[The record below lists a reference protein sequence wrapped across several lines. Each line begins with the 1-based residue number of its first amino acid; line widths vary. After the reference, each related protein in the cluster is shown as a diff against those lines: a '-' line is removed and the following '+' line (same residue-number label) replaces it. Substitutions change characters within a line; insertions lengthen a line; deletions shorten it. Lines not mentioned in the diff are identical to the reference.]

1 MATTTFITR
10 LLFFIIFLLVFGCTN
25 QPEQSRAII
34 ISSDTN
40 FTANDLIAD
49 SIIYS
54 VAIANPDSLDS
65 WSDYRLRNVNRQKFI
80 EDIFNNLYS
89 GNLTAYTYY
98 DETPMTINDL
108 RNLENAPDFSRD
120 RIEEIMF
127 EETWLYS
134 SENNRFYKEVHSI
147 VLAYALYTDEGIRRE
162 GMKAAFK
169 VKMNLSENIHN
180 NN

>member
-10 LLFFIIFLLVFGCTN
+10 LLFFIIFLLVFGCKN

-40 FTANDLIAD
+40 FTANDLFAD

-80 EDIFNNLYS
+80 EDIFNNL
-89 GNLTAYTYY
+89 
-98 DETPMTINDL
+98 
-108 RNLENAPDFSRD
+108 
-120 RIEEIMF
+120 
-127 EETWLYS
+127 
-134 SENNRFYKEVHSI
+134 
-147 VLAYALYTDEGIRRE
+147 
-162 GMKAAFK
+162 
-169 VKMNLSENIHN
+169 
-180 NN
+180 